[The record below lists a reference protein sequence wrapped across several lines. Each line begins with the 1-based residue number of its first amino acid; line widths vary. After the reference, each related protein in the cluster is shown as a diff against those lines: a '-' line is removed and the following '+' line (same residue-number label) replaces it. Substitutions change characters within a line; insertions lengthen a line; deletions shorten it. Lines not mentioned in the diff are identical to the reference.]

1 MIINCHFSTK
11 VNYPFLLL
19 FLSLWQ
25 APQVALVVKNLP
37 SNAGDIREAGLV
49 PGLGR
54 CPGGGHDNPFQYSC
68 LKKSP
73 RTDEPGRLQPLVP
86 QSQTRLKQLST
97 HEPVAIF
104 FSSWR
109 LSQN

>member
-11 VNYPFLLL
+11 VNYPFLL

-25 APQVALVVKNLP
+25 ASQVALVVKNPP
-37 SNAGDIREAGLV
+37 SHAGDIREAGLV

-54 CPGGGHDNPFQYSC
+54 SPGGGDDNPFQYSC

-73 RTDEPGRLQPLVP
+73 WTDEPSRQATVP
-86 QSQTRLKQLST
+86 RVTELDT
-97 HEPVAIF
+97 TEAT
-104 FSSWR
+104 
-109 LSQN
+109 